1 MFTFLENLVLFL
13 VNEWAPVR
21 QIILTENWKAP
32 CFFSY
37 HSSVLGKT
45 ENGFHSGLVWRRA
58 VEKPGSRLKNQGQ
71 HQVTSQISESS
82 LKQRSSKLLYVY
94 MTGSKPV
101 RRRPTLE
108 HLHFLNG
115 QFSGVGTK
123 KLVKCQSMVS
133 PDVHSPVS
141 ACVARP
147 MTERRREGDAKRFDQ
162 WEETIIPSVFAEG
175 HIDRARVR
183 VGVSAW
189 ACSHGE
195 LSEQVSLDVF
205 QS

>member
-58 VEKPGSRLKNQGQ
+58 VEKPGSRLTAEEPGP
-71 HQVTSQISESS
+71 TSSDLANLWKLPETEV
-82 LKQRSSKLLYVY
+82 LKLLYVY

-101 RRRPTLE
+101 RRRPTPE

-115 QFSGVGTK
+115 KFSSVGTK
-123 KLVKCQSMVS
+123 SWSNASQWSVLTSI
-133 PDVHSPVS
+133 
-141 ACVARP
+141 
-147 MTERRREGDAKRFDQ
+147 RRFRRAWLDQ
-162 WEETIIPSVFAEG
+162 WPRG
-175 HIDRARVR
+175 GVR
-183 VGVSAW
+183 VTPSGSINGKRPS
-189 ACSHGE
+189 SH
-195 LSEQVSLDVF
+195 QSLLKGI
-205 QS
+205 